1 MPLQQLV
8 EYFNDRLEQ
17 EHSHG
22 FRPFQLQDGA
32 VSGLFGPI
40 RLGSVLAPVRE
51 TLGTSHV
58 VGHIAQLNIAANPI
72 QPLQSGELDN
82 LLNDPL
88 AINPGCGN
96 DSIINFDRLSRTV
109 HMLNY
114 LPQSHLDE
122 VLFLDVDPRHILG
135 IKEDHGAYFEEI
147 IVKCGLQTN
156 NVAIGLTL
164 NSAYARFF
172 PSLLKGLQ
180 NYQHRGYRLALKL
193 DAHTLDKATFELV
206 SKTAPDYVGLN
217 AQGLDQV
224 KDNQLLTK
232 IQQLNA
238 LVASIE
244 GRSVLLNIDDKRSA
258 ALARKTG
265 FTLVQGDYF
274 EQPITSA
281 NRFEQHLLSRKPS
294 AAERPYLL

>member
-22 FRPFQLQDGA
+22 FRPFTLENGA
-32 VSGLFGPI
+32 VFGLFGPI
-40 RLGSVLAPVRE
+40 RLGSVLTPIRE
-51 TLGTSHV
+51 TLCTSHIT
-58 VGHIAQLNIAANPI
+58 GHSAQLNIAANPV
-72 QPLQSGELDN
+72 QALQSSELDN
-82 LLNDPL
+82 LLNESTSL
-88 AINPGCGN
+88 NPGSGQ

-156 NVAIGLTL
+156 NVAISLTL
-164 NSAYARFF
+164 NAAYNRFF

-193 DAHTLDKATFELV
+193 DAHALDKATFELV

-258 ALARKTG
+258 SLARKTG
-265 FTLVQGDYF
+265 FNLVQGDYF

-281 NRFEQHLLSRKPS
+281 NRFEQHLLSRKPLV
-294 AAERPYLL
+294 AERPYLL

>member
-22 FRPFQLQDGA
+22 FRPFLLQDGS

-72 QPLQSGELDN
+72 QPLQSSELDN

-114 LPQSHLDE
+114 LPQSHLDA

-172 PSLLKGLQ
+172 PSLFKGLQ

-244 GRSVLLNIDDKRSA
+244 GRTVLLNIDDKRSA
-258 ALARKTG
+258 SLARKTG
-265 FTLVQGDYF
+265 FNLVQGDYF

-281 NRFEQHLLSRKPS
+281 NRFEQHLLSRKPLV
-294 AAERPYLL
+294 AERPYLL